1 MSRESTITECE
12 DVSYV
17 SSPHIPRT
25 LRRPGGPSLS
35 SNAHRAHESA
45 GKVST
50 IRDDLD
56 EVITLSNVTILVGE
70 WLPFGANQ
78 IVELNIKL
86 GANERCQGGYFTSTV
101 DQNSTATQFEVPTGL
116 TQVRIV
122 DYDLTRF
129 TNIEA
134 EVYFPEEPGVVQIE
148 CFGIH
153 ARLDGTLVPSQSTR
167 YEAGQTVA
175 YDKEG
180 VRSTQILGGNDYDKA
195 PRLTEYVVS
204 LTAALS
210 SVAGQVRPLSP
221 SRQTN
226 KLAVCDAIGASYP
239 KHIDN
244 GGGDDPRLLTAIL
257 YLSGDVDGGRFRS
270 YKATED
276 VVTAEVAPAPG
287 TFVCFWSDRL
297 VHDVSEVTRLDE
309 ARWALTV
316 WLCTDDDVVEA
327 TPDEVLAAH
336 WPHLRDS

>member
-1 MSRESTITECE
+1 MHKSR
-12 DVSYV
+12 
-17 SSPHIPRT
+17 PPRH
-25 LRRPGGPSLS
+25 RRDTCSM
-35 SNAHRAHESA
+35 AWRH
-45 GKVST
+45 
-50 IRDDLD
+50 
-56 EVITLSNVTILVGE
+56 
-70 WLPFGANQ
+70 
-78 IVELNIKL
+78 
-86 GANERCQGGYFTSTV
+86 
-101 DQNSTATQFEVPTGL
+101 PTHCL
-116 TQVRIV
+116 ICAQVAAMAE
-122 DYDLTRF
+122 
-129 TNIEA
+129 EA
-134 EVYFPEEPGVVQIE
+134 R
-148 CFGIH
+148 
-153 ARLDGTLVPSQSTR
+153 RLDGTLVPSQSTR
-167 YEAGQTVA
+167 YEAGQTFA

-180 VRSTQILGGNDYDKA
+180 VRSTKILGGNDYDKA

-297 VHDVSEVTRLDE
+297 VH
-309 ARWALTV
+309 ARRWCAPRSNGWALTV
-316 WLCTDDDVVEA
+316 WLCTDDDIVEQ
-327 TPDEVLAAH
+327 TPESVLAAH

>member
-1 MSRESTITECE
+1 M
-12 DVSYV
+12 
-17 SSPHIPRT
+17 
-25 LRRPGGPSLS
+25 
-35 SNAHRAHESA
+35 
-45 GKVST
+45 
-50 IRDDLD
+50 
-56 EVITLSNVTILVGE
+56 
-70 WLPFGANQ
+70 
-78 IVELNIKL
+78 
-86 GANERCQGGYFTSTV
+86 
-101 DQNSTATQFEVPTGL
+101 
-116 TQVRIV
+116 
-122 DYDLTRF
+122 
-129 TNIEA
+129 
-134 EVYFPEEPGVVQIE
+134 
-148 CFGIH
+148 
-153 ARLDGTLVPSQSTR
+153 PSQSTR
-167 YEAGQTVA
+167 YEAGQTIA

-204 LTAALS
+204 LTAALT

-244 GGGDDPRLLTAIL
+244 GGGGDPRLLTAIL

-297 VHDVSEVTRLDE
+297 VHDVAEVSRCDGPGD

-316 WLCTDDDVVEA
+316 WLCAAEPGVVED
-327 TPDEVLAAH
+327 TPPAVLAAH
-336 WPHLRDS
+336 WPDAAA

>member
-1 MSRESTITECE
+1 MAE
-12 DVSYV
+12 
-17 SSPHIPRT
+17 
-25 LRRPGGPSLS
+25 
-35 SNAHRAHESA
+35 
-45 GKVST
+45 
-50 IRDDLD
+50 
-56 EVITLSNVTILVGE
+56 
-70 WLPFGANQ
+70 
-78 IVELNIKL
+78 
-86 GANERCQGGYFTSTV
+86 
-101 DQNSTATQFEVPTGL
+101 
-116 TQVRIV
+116 
-122 DYDLTRF
+122 
-129 TNIEA
+129 EA
-134 EVYFPEEPGVVQIE
+134 R
-148 CFGIH
+148 
-153 ARLDGTLVPSQSTR
+153 RLDSTLVPSQSTR
-167 YEAGQTVA
+167 YEAGTTIA

-270 YKATED
+270 YEATED
-276 VVTAEVAPAPG
+276 VVTAEVEPSPG

-297 VHDVSEVTRLDE
+297 VHDVSAVTRLDE

-327 TPDEVLAAH
+327 TSDEVLAAH

>member
-1 MSRESTITECE
+1 MAAVQSAVASAADGIQAALTKDDFFSRT
-12 DVSYV
+12 
-17 SSPHIPRT
+17 
-25 LRRPGGPSLS
+25 
-35 SNAHRAHESA
+35 NF
-45 GKVST
+45 
-50 IRDDLD
+50 LD
-56 EVITLSNVTILVGE
+56 ARSVQAMAE
-70 WLPFGANQ
+70 
-78 IVELNIKL
+78 
-86 GANERCQGGYFTSTV
+86 
-101 DQNSTATQFEVPTGL
+101 
-116 TQVRIV
+116 
-122 DYDLTRF
+122 
-129 TNIEA
+129 EA
-134 EVYFPEEPGVVQIE
+134 R
-148 CFGIH
+148 
-153 ARLDGTLVPSQSTR
+153 RLDGTLVPSQSTR

-210 SVAGQVRPLSP
+210 SVAGRVRPLSP

>member
-1 MSRESTITECE
+1 MRCAALVLVAAAMLATVEPLALKRRGGLTKSKKKKKLKKAPPPVAPAPVARA
-12 DVSYV
+12 
-17 SSPHIPRT
+17 PRAP
-25 LRRPGGPSLS
+25 LSWSLS
-35 SNAHRAHESA
+35 PEEHMAAVSNAVESA
-45 GKVST
+45 ADGIQTALADGDFFSRT
-50 IRDDLD
+50 NFLD
-56 EVITLSNVTILVGE
+56 AESVAAMAE
-70 WLPFGANQ
+70 
-78 IVELNIKL
+78 
-86 GANERCQGGYFTSTV
+86 
-101 DQNSTATQFEVPTGL
+101 
-116 TQVRIV
+116 
-122 DYDLTRF
+122 
-129 TNIEA
+129 EA
-134 EVYFPEEPGVVQIE
+134 R
-148 CFGIH
+148 
-153 ARLDGTLVPSQSTR
+153 RLDGTLVPSQSTR
-167 YEAGQTVA
+167 YEAGQTIA

-276 VVTAEVAPAPG
+276 VVTAEIEPSAG

-297 VHDVSEVTRLDE
+297 VHDVSAVTRLDE

-316 WLCTDDDVVEA
+316 WLCTDDDVVEQ
-327 TPDEVLAAH
+327 TPESVLAAH

>member
-1 MSRESTITECE
+1 MAEE
-12 DVSYV
+12 
-17 SSPHIPRT
+17 
-25 LRRPGGPSLS
+25 
-35 SNAHRAHESA
+35 A
-45 GKVST
+45 
-50 IRDDLD
+50 
-56 EVITLSNVTILVGE
+56 
-70 WLPFGANQ
+70 
-78 IVELNIKL
+78 
-86 GANERCQGGYFTSTV
+86 RC
-101 DQNSTATQFEVPTGL
+101 
-116 TQVRIV
+116 
-122 DYDLTRF
+122 
-129 TNIEA
+129 
-134 EVYFPEEPGVVQIE
+134 
-148 CFGIH
+148 
-153 ARLDGTLVPSQSTR
+153 LDGTLVPSQSTR
-167 YEAGQTVA
+167 YEAGNTIA

-180 VRSTQILGGNDYDKA
+180 VRSTQILGGDAYDEA

-257 YLSGDVDGGRFRS
+257 YLSGDVDGGRFRAF
-270 YKATED
+270 KATED
-276 VVTAEVAPAPG
+276 IVTAEVAPAPG

-297 VHDVSEVTRLDE
+297 VHDVSAVTRLDE

>member
-1 MSRESTITECE
+1 MAAVANAVEGAADGIRASLADGDFFSR
-12 DVSYV
+12 
-17 SSPHIPRT
+17 P
-25 LRRPGGPSLS
+25 
-35 SNAHRAHESA
+35 NF
-45 GKVST
+45 
-50 IRDDLD
+50 LD
-56 EVITLSNVTILVGE
+56 
-70 WLPFGANQ
+70 A
-78 IVELNIKL
+78 
-86 GANERCQGGYFTSTV
+86 TSV
-101 DQNSTATQFEVPTGL
+101 QAMAE
-116 TQVRIV
+116 
-122 DYDLTRF
+122 
-129 TNIEA
+129 EA
-134 EVYFPEEPGVVQIE
+134 R
-148 CFGIH
+148 
-153 ARLDGTLVPSQSTR
+153 RLDSTLVPSQSTR
-167 YEAGQTVA
+167 YEAGNTIA

-210 SVAGQVRPLSP
+210 SVAGEVRPLSP
-221 SRQTN
+221 QRQTN
-226 KLAVCDAIGASYP
+226 KLAVCDAVGASYP

-244 GGGDDPRLLTAIL
+244 GGSGDPRLLTAIL

-316 WLCTDDDVVEA
+316 WLCTDDDIVEQ
-327 TPDEVLAAH
+327 TPESVLAAH

>member
-1 MSRESTITECE
+1 MRVVVPLAALLLGTTVE
-12 DVSYV
+12 
-17 SSPHIPRT
+17 P
-25 LRRPGGPSLS
+25 LALKRRGGLTKSKKKKKLKKAPVAPPPQVPLSWSLS
-35 SNAHRAHESA
+35 
-45 GKVST
+45 
-50 IRDDLD
+50 
-56 EVITLSNVTILVGE
+56 
-70 WLPFGANQ
+70 
-78 IVELNIKL
+78 
-86 GANERCQGGYFTSTV
+86 
-101 DQNSTATQFEVPTGL
+101 
-116 TQVRIV
+116 
-122 DYDLTRF
+122 
-129 TNIEA
+129 
-134 EVYFPEEPGVVQIE
+134 PEEHMAAVANAVEGAADGIQEALTKDDFFSRTNFLDARSVQAMAE
-148 CFGIH
+148 E
-153 ARLDGTLVPSQSTR
+153 ARLLDGTLVPSQSTR
-167 YEAGQTVA
+167 YEAGNTIA

-276 VVTAEVAPAPG
+276 VVEAEVAPAPG

-297 VHDVSEVTRLDE
+297 VHDVSAVTRLDE